1 MPKNKSAK
9 GPGVF
14 FGVFL
19 FLLIAGCTVFFMLSD
34 DYFTYTTDTIET
46 ASRLTPLSK
55 EHELSVSA
63 KTPVAYN
70 TEVKYRTFFITAPEA
85 KKVELAADFNR
96 WGKDPI
102 VLKGYR
108 KGYFETSVALTSG
121 EYKYVFL
128 VDGKDVLD
136 PSNQDRMTVDGREV
150 CIKTVR

>member
-1 MPKNKSAK
+1 MPKNEKN
-9 GPGVF
+9 PGAL

-19 FLLIAGCTVFFMLSD
+19 FLLIAGCVVFFVASE
-34 DYFTYTTDTIET
+34 DYFTYSAETIET
-46 ASRLTPLSK
+46 ASRLIPPTK
-55 EHELSVSA
+55 KQELAVASA
-63 KTPVAYN
+63 APTAYN
-70 TEVKYRTFFITAPEA
+70 TEVKYRKFFITAPEA

-96 WGKDPI
+96 WGKDTI
-102 VLKGYR
+102 ALKGYR

-136 PSNQDRMTVDGREV
+136 PSNKDRITVDGREV